1 MERPNLNHVDDNVVA
16 YIKYLETQLLS
27 RSRKSAESRVSAELE
42 PSEPPTTINIITV
55 TEAGLAKRTA
65 RHLYTR
71 QRRAGMGI
79 FDIEATESQPP
90 YLLVEA
96 DATDDLI
103 AVTNQGRVFRFA
115 VSAIAATSPRGDGEP
130 INHLL
135 KMMPS
140 EHIAALLRA
149 DRGLYLNLLSERGW
163 VRHIRKTYLGGGMIQ
178 GIRYHKTSQ
187 GGEIVGACWS
197 NGDND
202 IFIATQAGIGIRF
215 AERQI
220 PTSGCLGIRVNVD
233 DVAVGIT
240 ATSDDGSVAVVGH
253 DGKGSVRVMSGFRK
267 NKAPGAGGKVVL
279 KTEKLAGVS
288 AVAPGNDL
296 FIISKLSKMI
306 RFSADEIPP
315 KTGAV
320 QGVNCMTLRADE
332 VVTLITSGQ
341 NNPA

>member
-1 MERPNLNHVDDNVVA
+1 MQRPNLSHVDDNVVA
-16 YIKYLETQLLS
+16 YIEYLENQLMS
-27 RSRKSAESRVSAELE
+27 RSRKSAETRKSAEVE

-65 RHLYTR
+65 RHLYSR

-79 FDIEATESQPP
+79 FDIEATEEEPP

-135 KMMPS
+135 KLLPS
-140 EHIAALLRA
+140 EYIAALVRA
-149 DRGLYLNLLSERGW
+149 DVGLYLNLLSERGW
-163 VRHIRKTYLGGGMIQ
+163 VRHVRNTYLGGGMIQ

-187 GGEIVGACWS
+187 GGEVVGACWS

-202 IFIATQAGIGIRF
+202 IFIATRRGTGIRF

-220 PTSGCLGIRVNVD
+220 PTSGCLGIRVD
-233 DVAVGIT
+233 PSDVAIGIT
-240 ATSDDGSVAVVGH
+240 ATSDDGSVVAIGH
-253 DGKGSVRVMSGFRK
+253 DGKGTVRVMSGFRK

-279 KTEKLAGVS
+279 KTDKLAGVYT
-288 AVAPGNDL
+288 VAPGNDL
-296 FIISKLSKMI
+296 FIISKSSKMI

-315 KTGAV
+315 KTGVV

-332 VVTLITSGQ
+332 VAKLIVSSG
-341 NNPA
+341 